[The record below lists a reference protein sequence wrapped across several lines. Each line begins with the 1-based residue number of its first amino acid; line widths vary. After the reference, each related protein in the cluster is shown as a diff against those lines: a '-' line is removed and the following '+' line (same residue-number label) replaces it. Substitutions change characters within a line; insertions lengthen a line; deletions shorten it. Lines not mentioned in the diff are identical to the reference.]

1 MTPTPLTGTG
11 PTRCADSDFEI
22 RFASTPR
29 GARLSR
35 RLASHC
41 LHSWGHPYGS
51 ETTSSVSLV
60 VAELAANAVTHGRVP
75 GRDVLLRLVR
85 SDGLVRIEV
94 SDTRGERAP
103 AVRAAGDG
111 EEAGRGLVIVC
122 ALAEM
127 WGMAARPGAS
137 GKTVWAVLREGGRPA
152 PT

>member
-1 MTPTPLTGTG
+1 MTPMPLTGTGTGTG

-29 GARLSR
+29 GARL
-35 RLASHC
+35 ASHC

-51 ETTSSVSLV
+51 ETNSSVSLV

-103 AVRAAGDG
+103 VVRAAGDG

-127 WGMAARPGAS
+127 
-137 GKTVWAVLREGGRPA
+137 
-152 PT
+152 